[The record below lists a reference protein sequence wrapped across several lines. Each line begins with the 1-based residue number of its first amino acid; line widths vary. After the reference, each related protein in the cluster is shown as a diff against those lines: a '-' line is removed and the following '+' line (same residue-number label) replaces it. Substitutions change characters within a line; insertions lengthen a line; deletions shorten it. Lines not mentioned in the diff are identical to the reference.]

1 MKIVPLSPEYD
12 RSLFDC
18 GEPELNDYLKPYA
31 GQHGRK
37 RQSRTFIAVEDDGN
51 RIGGY
56 YTLSSASIKFEIV
69 PENVPRHPVP
79 AVVLGRLA
87 ADREKR
93 GQGLGSVLLADAV
106 KRVVATSEQI
116 GIYAI
121 VVDALNE
128 QVKSFYLHYGFRE
141 LLDDPLH
148 LFLPLRAARKLV

>member
-18 GEPELNDYLKPYA
+18 GEPELNDDLKLYA

-37 RQSRTFIAVEDDGN
+37 GQSRTFIAVEDDDN
-51 RIGGY
+51 RIWGY
-56 YTLSSASIKFEIV
+56 YTLSSASIEFEIV

-79 AVVLGRLA
+79 VVLLGRLA

-116 GIYAI
+116 GIYAM

-128 QVKSFYLHYGFRE
+128 QIKSSCAPG
-141 LLDDPLH
+141 
-148 LFLPLRAARKLV
+148 

>member
-1 MKIVPLSPEYD
+1 L
-12 RSLFDC
+12 RR
-18 GEPELNDYLKPYA
+18 A
-31 GQHGRK
+31 G
-37 RQSRTFIAVEDDGN
+37 
-51 RIGGY
+51 
-56 YTLSSASIKFEIV
+56 
-69 PENVPRHPVP
+69 
-79 AVVLGRLA
+79 LA

-93 GQGLGSVLLADAV
+93 GQGLGSVLLTDAV

-148 LFLPLRAARKLV
+148 LFLPLRTARKLV